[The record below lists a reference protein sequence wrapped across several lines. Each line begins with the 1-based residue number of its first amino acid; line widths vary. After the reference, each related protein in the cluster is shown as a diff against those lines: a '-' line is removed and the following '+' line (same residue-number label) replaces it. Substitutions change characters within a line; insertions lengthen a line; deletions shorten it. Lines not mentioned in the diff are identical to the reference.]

1 VRLPS
6 WRWRSRSSATRPRD
20 RIGAALVWLRW
31 AIVVGWALIA
41 VAAVTLLPPLQ
52 TDPDLKGFASD
63 DNPAVGVELRS
74 FELFGFPLSS
84 RTSIV
89 QRDPDGLSVYA
100 QAEALLRGAALTQG
114 AYDTPLLGA
123 LPVPN
128 TLGAFPGSAE
138 SGTTVLTYVFADPD
152 SSFGAQ
158 RRAAERFAEEHLTD
172 PDDAYVGVTGSV
184 PARNAQY
191 HVIQDHLHDVELATI
206 IAVALIVGL
215 TFRSVVAPVLALATV
230 GVAVAVTLGVGGL
243 ASSAL
248 GIAVPPDLRPLVVA
262 LLLGVVTDYCI
273 LFLSGL
279 RHQLAAE
286 GRSRRA
292 AQQATSDF
300 APIVAVAGVT
310 VAAGTG
316 ALVIARSPLFSGAGP
331 ALALTVVI
339 GLLVSVT
346 LVPAAMAIIGRWTFW
361 PSRPVLEPPE
371 AALAHNASAVTR
383 LVTQR
388 RSAAVTA
395 AACIVVLVLASL
407 PLLSLRLGLG
417 FIQSL
422 PEDEPVSRAAQ
433 QAQAGFAT
441 GILSPTELLLEGPGV
456 GGQLE
461 ALEDLG
467 DALQRQP
474 GVAAVLGPGDLP
486 PFLRQFDVLTTAD
499 GGAARYLVVLDSSP
513 LGAEAVAH
521 LRELRRSM
529 PSLLREAGLGG
540 AAADFGGDTA
550 VADAVVEQT
559 TDDLLRITV
568 AAVSVN
574 LLMLLLFLRA
584 LVAPL
589 YLLACSVLALCAALG
604 LTTLLFQGL
613 LDHDGLTFYVPF
625 TAAVLLVSLGS
636 DYNIFAVGHIWQVA
650 KRRPLREALLVAIPQ
665 STRAITSAGMALAAS
680 FGLLAVVPL
689 ASFRELAFVMAVG
702 ILLDVF
708 VVRALLVPSLMTLVG
723 RYSGWP
729 SRRLMVEEEPSPP
742 IVADAAPAVR

>member
-1 VRLPS
+1 MR
-6 WRWRSRSSATRPRD
+6 
-20 RIGAALVWLRW
+20 LRW
-31 AIVVGWALIA
+31 AVVVGWALIA

-63 DNPAVGVELRS
+63 SNPAARVELRS
-74 FELFGFPLSS
+74 FELFGFPLFS
-84 RTSIV
+84 RTAVV

-100 QAEALLRGAALTQG
+100 QAEAVLRGAALNQG
-114 AYDTPLLGA
+114 SYEDTALLGA

-128 TLGAFPGSAE
+128 TFGGFPGAAE
-138 SGTTVLTYVFADPD
+138 SGTTVLTYVFADPET
-152 SSFGAQ
+152 SFGAQ
-158 RRAAERFAEEHLTD
+158 RRAAQAWAAQQLVD
-172 PDDAYVGVTGSV
+172 PDDSYVGVSGSV

-191 HVIQDHLHDVELATI
+191 HLIQDYLHVVELATV

-215 TFRSVVAPVLALATV
+215 TFRSLIAPVVALLTV

-286 GRSRRA
+286 GEPGRA
-292 AQQATSDF
+292 AQRATSDF

-339 GLLVSVT
+339 GLLVSLT
-346 LVPAAMAIIGRWTFW
+346 LVPAVMAILGRWTFW
-361 PSRPVLEPPE
+361 PSRPALEPPE
-371 AALAHNASAVTR
+371 PALRASASRVTQ
-383 LVTQR
+383 LVTAP

-395 AACIVVLVLASL
+395 AVCIVVLLLASL

-417 FIQSL
+417 FVQSL
-422 PEDEPVSRAAQ
+422 PEEHPVAQSAA
-433 QAQAGFAT
+433 QAQAGFAE
-441 GILSPTELLLEGPGV
+441 GILSPTELLLETPGV
-456 GGQLE
+456 GARTA
-461 ALEDLG
+461 ALSTLG
-467 DALQRQP
+467 DLLQGQP
-474 GVAAVLGPGDLP
+474 GVVGVLGPGDLP
-486 PFLRQFDVLTTAD
+486 QFMQEFDVLTTAD
-499 GGAARYLVVLDSSP
+499 DDAARYLIVLDSAP
-513 LGAEAVAH
+513 LGAEAVEDLRA
-521 LRELRRSM
+521 LREEL
-529 PSLLREAGLGG
+529 PSLLADAGLAGV
-540 AAADFGGDTA
+540 AAGFGGDTA
-550 VADAVVEQT
+550 VADAVIEGT
-559 TDDLLRITV
+559 SDDLVRIIV
-568 AAVSVN
+568 AALAVN

-589 YLLACSVLALCAALG
+589 YLLACSVLALCASLG
-604 LTTLLFQGL
+604 LTSLLFEDVLG
-613 LDHDGLTFYVPF
+613 HDGLTFYVPF

-636 DYNIFAVGHIWQVA
+636 DYNIFAVGHIWQIA
-650 KRRPLREALLVAIPQ
+650 ERKPLREALLIAIPQ
-665 STRAITSAGMALAAS
+665 STRAITAAGAALAAS
-680 FGLLAVVPL
+680 FGLLALVPL
-689 ASFRELAFVMAVG
+689 ASFQELAFVMAVG

-723 RYSGWP
+723 RTSGWP
-729 SRRLMVEEEPSPP
+729 SKRFDTHDEASVPSVPEE
-742 IVADAAPAVR
+742 VPAGR